1 MSESKPNKSRT
12 RSYRQSFLLAV
23 IAVYLPAILPLLVGP
38 LTEGGHGVEPY
49 LKMVVI
55 GPGVAV
61 AIFIPYSD
69 STIVMGI
76 VTALLLLF
84 MTLAARTLRGLELA
98 VIYSPTMALLG
109 VLYYALGI
117 MLLS

>member
-1 MSESKPNKSRT
+1 MSESKPNNSPP

-23 IAVYLPAILPLLVGP
+23 MAVYLPGILPLLYGP
-38 LTEGGHGVEPY
+38 LVGSEFGVGQY
-49 LKMVVI
+49 LKMLAT

-69 STIVMGI
+69 STIAMGI

-84 MTLAARTLRGLELA
+84 MTLTARTLRGLELA

-109 VLYYALGI
+109 VLYYALG
-117 MLLS
+117 MLVLS